1 MPDYAICLKNGKLGV
16 IDLLLGD
23 MHLLCCALPLVFLAP
38 WSLEE
43 AMTASAVV
51 PKGAFDVV
59 K

>member
-1 MPDYAICLKNGKLGV
+1 MSDYAICLKSGKPGV

-23 MHLLCCALPLVFLAP
+23 IHLICCVLPLVFLAP

-51 PKGAFDVV
+51 SKGAFDVV